1 MFKKWR
7 VKKYVGTYSLI
18 GIVYTLGNIKIC
30 KYINSNDFSDG
41 NTTQIKYNNG
51 V

>member
-1 MFKKWR
+1 MACKKI
-7 VKKYVGTYSLI
+7 VGTYIGYSPI
-18 GIVYTLGNIKIC
+18 GIVYILGNIKIC

-41 NTTQIKYNNG
+41 NTTQIKYNNA